1 MLSGYELFSDKYD
14 GQTHYCDISLFTFH
28 VLYSQ
33 NFHIAT
39 IFFLIE
45 KCSHFRYIK
54 KVDRNYIANKGQNP
68 EER

>member
-1 MLSGYELFSDKYD
+1 LTDSFHGTVFSVLFGKQFISDKYD

-39 IFFLIE
+39 IFF
-45 KCSHFRYIK
+45 
-54 KVDRNYIANKGQNP
+54 
-68 EER
+68 